1 MQITDIYPEELQK
14 KIADGYQLALKM
26 VPMPS
31 DLNPA
36 GDVFGGWVL
45 SNVDVAGAIPA
56 VKRSRGRVAT
66 VAFNSFK
73 FNHPIQ
79 VGDLVCFF
87 TKIIKEGITSM
98 TIEVLVTAQRR
109 FNFKSM
115 KFDTSEILESTLVT
129 DAIVTYVCMD
139 ENGQKRALPP
149 LSSTETL

>member
-1 MQITDIYPEELQK
+1 MLITEIYPKELQE
-14 KIADGYQLALKM
+14 KIADGYELALKM
-26 VPMPS
+26 VPMPA

-73 FNHPIQ
+73 FNYPIQ

-87 TKIIKEGITSM
+87 TKIVKEGTTSM
-98 TIEVLVTAQRR
+98 TVEVLVTAQRR

-115 KFDTSEILESTLVT
+115 KFSSEEIAESTLVT
-129 DAIVTYVCMD
+129 DALVTYVAMD
-139 ENGQKRALPP
+139 EHGHKRPLPP
-149 LSSTETL
+149 KIA

>member
-1 MQITDIYPEELQK
+1 MQISEISPQELQE
-14 KIADGYQLALKM
+14 KIADGYELALKM
-26 VPMPS
+26 VPMPA

-87 TKIIKEGITSM
+87 TKIVKEGTTSM

-109 FNFKSM
+109 FNFKAM
-115 KFDTSEILESTLVT
+115 KFDTEEIVESTLVT
-129 DAIVTYVCMD
+129 DALVTYVAMD
-139 ENGQKRALPP
+139 EHGQKRPLPP
-149 LSSTETL
+149 KQA